1 MNLSDES
8 LAKRIA
14 MIQEK
19 YQFPGLLSECE
30 KIMKEYGISKEHMRN
45 HTKETWK
52 LHVKNVIRKS
62 EESKLKD
69 RMKHYKKIHHEKKIE
84 EKYVLKEY
92 MKSLN
97 LKRARMKFAL
107 ESEMVQQ
114 IKFNYMS
121 DKKYEKSNWACDFCL
136 EIKKKIQS

>member
-1 MNLSDES
+1 
-8 LAKRIA
+8 
-14 MIQEK
+14 
-19 YQFPGLLSECE
+19 
-30 KIMKEYGISKEHMRN
+30 
-45 HTKETWK
+45 
-52 LHVKNVIRKS
+52 
-62 EESKLKD
+62 
-69 RMKHYKKIHHEKKIE
+69 MKHYKKIHHEKKIE
-84 EKYVLKEY
+84 EKYELKQY

-136 EIKKKIQS
+136 EIKKKYNPDSITHAINCEGYQNLRKNANLENEVDMIDYFIKIVKFRNDLNHDS

>member
-1 MNLSDES
+1 M
-8 LAKRIA
+8 
-14 MIQEK
+14 
-19 YQFPGLLSECE
+19 
-30 KIMKEYGISKEHMRN
+30 
-45 HTKETWK
+45 
-52 LHVKNVIRKS
+52 IRKS
-62 EESKLKD
+62 EESKLKE

-84 EKYVLKEY
+84 EKYELKEY

-136 EIKKKIQS
+136 EIKKKYNPDSITHAINCEGYQNLRKNANLENEVDMIDYFIKIVKIRNDLNHDS